1 MKENQKTL
9 NTQTDPKFKVY
20 VKGEIFTKIPEDFYL
35 PPDALKIVLESFEGP
50 LDLLL
55 YLIRRENI
63 DILEL
68 SVSKITDQYMEYI
81 NLMKTLQL
89 ELAAEYLL
97 MAATLTAIKAR
108 MLIPSNEDKEDEED
122 PRDEL
127 IRRLREYER
136 FKKVSLELDD
146 YSRIYRDFF
155 PISELSYKKVVKDE
169 KVAPL
174 DLDNLVTVFNDLLIR
189 HDALNSHDVKKDTIS
204 VREKMTFILDGL
216 KNDEFIDFK
225 NVEHRLE
232 RVVKVHGIEFI
243 NDSKATNVNSTWYAL
258 ESMTKDTIW
267 IVGGIDKGNDYSSL
281 IPLVNQKVKAIV
293 CLGENVDSIKAA
305 FDNLEIE
312 ILFASSMEEAV
323 NQSYAYATKGD
334 AVLLSPACASF
345 DLFENYEHR
354 GHKFKSSVRSV

>member
-9 NTQTDPKFKVY
+9 NTNTDPKFKVY

-146 YSRIYRDFF
+146 YSRIYRDFY

-225 NVEHRLE
+225 NFIDSSEGRAGIIVIFLAILE
-232 RVVKVHGIEFI
+232 LIKMNLIECLQ
-243 NDSKATNVNSTWYAL
+243 SKSMSVIYIKSKQQL
-258 ESMTKDTIW
+258 ENK
-267 IVGGIDKGNDYSSL
+267 
-281 IPLVNQKVKAIV
+281 
-293 CLGENVDSIKAA
+293 
-305 FDNLEIE
+305 
-312 ILFASSMEEAV
+312 EEV
-323 NQSYAYATKGD
+323 I
-334 AVLLSPACASF
+334 
-345 DLFENYEHR
+345 YEQ
-354 GHKFKSSVRSV
+354 